1 MGKTITRTMK
11 KEAYDRKF
19 CALLERYDTAFLVH
33 ADNVG
38 SKQFQHIRTS
48 LRALDTIILM
58 GKNTMMKRCLKVYIE
73 RTGNDKWQCL
83 YDQLLG
89 NVGLVFT
96 ANNLVEVRKKI
107 NEFKVGA
114 PARAGVIA
122 PLTVNIPAGPTGMDP
137 SQTSFFQ
144 TLNIATKINK
154 GSIEILTDVEVVTK
168 GTKVGASQAMLLG
181 KLGVRPFSYGL
192 VFVQVIENGSMYS
205 PEVLD
210 LTDDDMVASFG
221 AGLARIAALSMA
233 TGYPTLAAVPHMI
246 INSYKNVLAIALET
260 EYSFPQ
266 ADKVKALLAK

>member
-1 MGKTITRTMK
+1 
-11 KEAYDRKF
+11 
-19 CALLERYDTAFLVH
+19 
-33 ADNVG
+33 
-38 SKQFQHIRTS
+38 
-48 LRALDTIILM
+48 
-58 GKNTMMKRCLKVYIE
+58 
-73 RTGNDKWQCL
+73 
-83 YDQLLG
+83 
-89 NVGLVFT
+89 
-96 ANNLVEVRKKI
+96 
-107 NEFKVGA
+107 
-114 PARAGVIA
+114 
-122 PLTVNIPAGPTGMDP
+122 MDP

-154 GSIEILTDVEVVTK
+154 GSIEILNDVEVVTK